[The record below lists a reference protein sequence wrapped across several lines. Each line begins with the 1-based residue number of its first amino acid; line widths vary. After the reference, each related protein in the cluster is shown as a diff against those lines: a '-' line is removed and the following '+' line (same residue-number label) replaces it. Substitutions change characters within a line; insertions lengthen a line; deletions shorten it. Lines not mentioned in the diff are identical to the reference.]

1 MEITLNVLKI
11 GCLLPAV
18 FIITISILGSPPLLH
33 EGISQGQIKNNSN
46 SNSTSPSSSIQAEP
60 SNKNTAPSNSVSI
73 KLSEGYVN
81 GKIAFFIATDAS
93 DNQVAESITKNTGFK
108 VNFAP
113 NLALTP
119 DSARQQGY
127 DFVNGIKT
135 SGSPMGFQLGI
146 ASALPGEKGYS
157 PLYQINFVKWNAN
170 ATAKILKSVAEVM
183 TAEKNGELSMTKT
196 NIVINSP
203 AVVVMS
209 NK

>member
-1 MEITLNVLKI
+1 MNNKAKVPKI
-11 GCLLPAV
+11 YDLILAF
-18 FIITISILGSPPLLH
+18 FIITICLLGSQLLFQH
-33 EGISQGQIKNNSN
+33 IRGELEHQKGNNTS
-46 SNSTSPSSSIQAEP
+46 STITHSPSSTNNTPSSSI
-60 SNKNTAPSNSVSI
+60 SVP
-73 KLSEGYVN
+73 LSKGYVH
-81 GKIAFFIATDAS
+81 GKTALFIATDAS

-113 NLALTP
+113 DLALTP

-170 ATAKILKSVAEVM
+170 ATPRILKSVAELM
-183 TAEKNGELSMTKT
+183 NAQKNRELDISKT

-203 AVVVMS
+203 AIMI
-209 NK
+209 NGK